1 MNLKSFGCSFIFGSE
16 LSDERQHYYSKK
28 SRMSVPSNL
37 TWPAHLARHLNA
49 NYNCYARPGS
59 GNLQIAEKVLSQ
71 LATDAEDSLY
81 VIGWTWIDRF
91 DYTSSDETMY
101 NNFWKTVMPI
111 DEDAT
116 AKVYYKNLHSE
127 YRDKLTN
134 LMYMKLTIDSLL
146 QKKYSFVMTY
156 MDSLLFDTK
165 WHTTP
170 AIVDLQNYIR
180 PYLTQFNETNFLEW
194 SKKNKFPITDI
205 GHPLEQAHQAAG
217 DYIIQSFDKKST
229 GAHCHPV

>member
-1 MNLKSFGCSFIFGSE
+1 
-16 LSDERQHYYSKK
+16 
-28 SRMSVPSNL
+28 
-37 TWPAHLARHLNA
+37 
-49 NYNCYARPGS
+49 
-59 GNLQIAEKVLSQ
+59 
-71 LATDAEDSLY
+71 
-81 VIGWTWIDRF
+81 
-91 DYTSSDETMY
+91 
-101 NNFWKTVMPI
+101 
-111 DEDAT
+111 
-116 AKVYYKNLHSE
+116 
-127 YRDKLTN
+127 
-134 LMYMKLTIDSLL
+134 
-146 QKKYSFVMTY
+146 MTY